1 MQNFWIAFLAGLT
14 TGGLSCLA
22 VQGGLLAS
30 TLAQQVEQNI
40 SLVTS
45 RQGKQM
51 PAGKFYH
58 AVPGQIAQP
67 IMLFLLA
74 KLAAYTLLG
83 ILLGAMGSV
92 LQLTA
97 TMRAVLQFG
106 IGIFMIGNALRM
118 LNVHPIFR
126 YFAFEPPTFVT
137 RYIRRKSKNN
147 VNLVTPLFLGGL
159 TVLIP
164 CGVTQAM
171 MAMAVS
177 TGSPLQGGFILAG
190 FTLGTMPVFFSLAF
204 FTTQLG
210 VRLEKHIT
218 IFVSAILLVLGFVAL
233 ESGLNL
239 AGSPIS
245 IRNFMRSLRSTDA
258 AVDIPAAPTFSPL
271 QESVVEFAP
280 PDLEELYA
288 GENKLVVQVLN
299 NGYSPEVVTFPAD
312 TPFTLILQTQDIHSC
327 SRAFVIPSLK
337 VEEILPATGSV
348 AIEIPAQ
355 PAGSTLYYSCSMG
368 MYGGRIEFKGL
379 L

>member
-30 TLAQQVEQNI
+30 TLAQQVEQDI
-40 SLVTS
+40 SLATS
-45 RQGKQM
+45 RQGK
-51 PAGKFYH
+51 PKLAGKHYP
-58 AVPGQIAQP
+58 AAPGHVAQP
-67 IMLFLLA
+67 IVLFLLA

-83 ILLGAMGSV
+83 ILLGALGSV

-97 TMRAVLQFG
+97 TIRAVLQFA

-126 YFAFEPPTFVT
+126 YFAFEPPAFVT
-137 RYIRRKSKNN
+137 RYIRRKSKKN
-147 VNLVTPLFLGGL
+147 VNLVTPLFLGAL

-171 MAMAVS
+171 MALAVS
-177 TGSPLQGGFILAG
+177 TGSPLQGALILAG
-190 FTLGTMPVFFSLAF
+190 FTLGTMPVFFLLAF

-210 VRLEKHIT
+210 TRLEKHIT
-218 IFVSAILLVLGFVAL
+218 LFVSAVLLVLGFVAL

-245 IRNFMRSLRSTDA
+245 LNNFLRSLRSTDA
-258 AVDIPAAPTFSPL
+258 ATDIAEVPTFSAF
-271 QESVVEFAP
+271 QESAVKLAT
-280 PDLEELYA
+280 PDLDEQYA

-299 NGYSPEVVTFPAD
+299 NGYSPEVATFPAD

-368 MYGGRIEFKGL
+368 MYGGRIEFKG
-379 L
+379 